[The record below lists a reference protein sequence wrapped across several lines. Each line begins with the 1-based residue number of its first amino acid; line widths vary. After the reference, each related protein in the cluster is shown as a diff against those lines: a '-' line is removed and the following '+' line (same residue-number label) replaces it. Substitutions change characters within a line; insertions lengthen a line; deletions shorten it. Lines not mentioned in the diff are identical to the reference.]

1 VLPRLPIQLEI
12 ELSRAHKRKH
22 ASVHAEVCQAMHG
35 GRSISSTSRQL
46 HVRSLR
52 SKPWQTSQT
61 RLHRRGDWDRL
72 SWQQRAFRKCFVDV
86 PEYCYPTPL
95 HHTPLSHIL
104 SRVNLFHSF
113 CAVSNVRDASAAQ
126 ACIGLSSHGKTAPQ
140 SWSQPQSTGRLRR
153 TINRTVKQKQLRGPS
168 AYGPLW

>member
-1 VLPRLPIQLEI
+1 
-12 ELSRAHKRKH
+12 
-22 ASVHAEVCQAMHG
+22 MHG

-61 RLHRRGDWDRL
+61 RLHRRRGTGTVCHGSNAL
-72 SWQQRAFRKCFVDV
+72 SANVLLTS
-86 PEYCYPTPL
+86 PSIITPHPL

-104 SRVNLFHSF
+104 SRVNLYHSF
-113 CAVSNVRDASAAQ
+113 CAVSNVRDASATQ

-140 SWSQPQSTGRLRR
+140 SWSQSQSTRRLWR
-153 TINRTVKQKQLRGPS
+153 TIDRTVKQKQLRGPS
-168 AYGPLW
+168 AYGPLR

>member
-1 VLPRLPIQLEI
+1 
-12 ELSRAHKRKH
+12 
-22 ASVHAEVCQAMHG
+22 MHG
-35 GRSISSTSRQL
+35 GRSISSTSRQSQ
-46 HVRSLR
+46 VRSLR

-61 RLHRRGDWDRL
+61 RLHRRRGTGTVCRGSNAPSANVL
-72 SWQQRAFRKCFVDV
+72 LTS
-86 PEYCYPTPL
+86 PSIITPPRL

-113 CAVSNVRDASAAQ
+113 CAVPNVRDASATQ

-168 AYGPLW
+168 AYGPLR